1 MNHSPILLPAAGH
14 KHIIWILRDKINSI
28 LKKREY
34 RMKITFIG
42 AAHQVTGS
50 KTLVEWNPGR
60 FFLVDC
66 GMEQGENPYEQAEM
80 PVPASKIEY
89 VFLTHAH
96 IDHSGLLP
104 LLIREGF
111 QGNIYSTPETEN
123 LCSIMLADS
132 AQIQETD
139 AAYETKKNLRTG
151 KEAVAPLYTAEDAA
165 DTMKHFIPCEYNKM
179 IMVDEGLSVCFRDAG
194 HLLGSSFIEFFLTED
209 GIGRTLLCSG
219 DVGNLNQ
226 PIIRDPQ
233 VRPEADYLLIESTY
247 GTRFHDSSADPIPV
261 LTEVL
266 RSTFRR
272 GGTVLI
278 PSFAVGR
285 TQELLYF
292 FREIKQR
299 KLLPEYQDFPVYVD
313 SPLANEATAVFLQ
326 CSSECLDED
335 ARRIMK
341 EGINP
346 IWFDGLHTTVSSEES
361 KALNTNPEIKVIIAS
376 GGMCEGGR
384 IRHHLKHNLWN
395 KKNTVLFAG
404 YQASGTLGRIIFD
417 GAKTVKIFGEEIE
430 TGAEIRLLEGISGHA
445 DQKGLLKWLF
455 SSDSRPAHIFV
466 NHGDDDS
473 CEGFAGILKDEYGL
487 PAIAPYSGSEFD
499 LLKGEWVRLTC
510 PVLKNKGTAPDN
522 APPARKKDS
531 PYRDLIRA
539 VRDLQE
545 YAEGM
550 EEASN
555 GEIRK
560 LTEQIRKLMD

>member
-1 MNHSPILLPAAGH
+1 
-14 KHIIWILRDKINSI
+14 
-28 LKKREY
+28 
-34 RMKITFIG
+34 MKITFIG

-50 KTLVEWNPGR
+50 RTLVEWNPGR

-80 PVPASKIEY
+80 PVPASRIDH

-104 LLIREGF
+104 LLVKEGF
-111 QGNIYSTPETEN
+111 QGNIYATPETEN
-123 LCSIMLADS
+123 LCAIMLADS

-139 AAYETKKNLRTG
+139 AAYETKKNLRVG
-151 KEAVAPLYTAEDAA
+151 REAVAPLYTAEDAA
-165 DTMKHFIPCEYNKM
+165 NTMKLFIPCEYNKT

-194 HLLGSSFIEFFLTED
+194 HLLGSSFIEFLLSEN
-209 GIGRTLLCSG
+209 GVSRTLLCSG

-233 VRPEADYLLIESTY
+233 TRACVDYLLIESTY
-247 GTRFHDSSADPIPV
+247 GTRFHDLSSDPIPV
-261 LTEVL
+261 LADVL
-266 RSTFRR
+266 RTTFRR

-278 PSFAVGR
+278 PSFAIGR

-326 CSSECLDED
+326 CSPDCLDED
-335 ARRIMK
+335 AKEIMK
-341 EGINP
+341 EGVNP
-346 IWFDGLHTTVSSEES
+346 IWFDGLHTTVSAEES
-361 KALNTNPEIKVIIAS
+361 KALNTNTECKVIIAS

-445 DQKGLLKWLF
+445 DQKGLLQWLF
-455 SSDSRPAHIFV
+455 SCDKKPESVFV

-473 CEGFAGILKDEYGL
+473 CEGFAKLLTDEYGL
-487 PAIAPYSGSEFD
+487 TAAAPYSGSEFD
-499 LLKGEWVRLTC
+499 LLKGEWIRLTA
-510 PVLKNKGTAPDN
+510 PVRKKQESAPKTDI
-522 APPARKKDS
+522 PARKKDS

-539 VRDLQE
+539 VQELQE

-550 EEASN
+550 EQSSN
-555 GEIRK
+555 GEIRR